1 MISVDTIVVGYDG
14 SEAAERALARAAEF
28 AAGLSARLVVVSVSP
43 APRLPV
49 MTPVPEPADPLLVR
63 GGVVARGGT
72 VPLPNLERDRAP
84 EPEELAQRVLEQARA
99 ALTRRSVEA
108 EYVAE
113 IGAPAERLLEIA
125 DEHDADLIVVGTREH
140 GFIERLL
147 ARPVDE
153 EIARKAVRDV
163 LLVH

>member
-63 GGVVARGGT
+63 GGVAGPVAPGGT
-72 VPLPNLERDRAP
+72 VPLPELEPP

-99 ALTRRSVEA
+99 ALTRRSVEV